1 MLSKHGGLLL
11 TREGVH
17 QHIATLQQRTLGLG
31 EDVRGRHGPG
41 VVAGHAATKLSVKRL
56 EVARV
61 EEVERAGLLLGGG
74 GLRLEPVGGRGGL
87 RLLRLLGS
95 QRLELLVVKS
105 NKRLLD
111 SLGLCGLLA
120 EHSLLLGHGL
130 TGGNS
135 LWPLDSL
142 RLGDKLLRLDWGW
155 GRLLRLRGK
164 LLRLDWGGGWLRRLR
179 ADKVL
184 LESELRLARH
194 GDWGGL
200 GPGHLSRLAGGGG
213 GGRGPHWGGEGEA
226 LEIIKDLKVGNPGRG
241 VDHGGGYGG
250 TGLEPGSL
258 SGGLSHRGH
267 NLRRLNSLSCLSSWS
282 DNPVSGA

>member
-74 GLRLEPVGGRGGL
+74 GLRLEPVGGL
-87 RLLRLLGS
+87 RLLRLLRS

-130 TGGNS
+130 TGGYS

-155 GRLLRLRGK
+155 GG
-164 LLRLDWGGGWLRRLR
+164 LRRLGP
-179 ADKVL
+179 DKVL

>member
-1 MLSKHGGLLL
+1 MLTKHGWLLL

-41 VVAGHAATKLSVKRL
+41 VVAGHAATKLGVKRL

-61 EEVERAGLLLGGG
+61 EEVEGAGLLLGGG
-74 GLRLEPVGGRGGL
+74 GLRLEPVRGRGG
-87 RLLRLLGS
+87 LRLLGS
-95 QRLELLVVKS
+95 QRLELLVVKN
-105 NKRLLD
+105 NKRLLG
-111 SLGLCGLLA
+111 SLGLCGLLG

-130 TGGNS
+130 TGGYS
-135 LWPLDSL
+135 LWPLDWDSL
-142 RLGDKLLRLDWGW
+142 RLGDKLLRLGW
-155 GRLLRLRGK
+155 GGGK
-164 LLRLDWGGGWLRRLR
+164 LLRLG

-194 GDWGGL
+194 RDWGGL
-200 GPGHLSRLAGGGG
+200 GPGHLGRLAGGGSC
-213 GGRGPHWGGEGEA
+213 GRGPHWGGEGEA
-226 LEIIKDLKVGNPGRG
+226 LEVIKDLKVGDPCRG
-241 VDHGGGYGG
+241 VDHGSGYSG

-267 NLRRLNSLSCLSSWS
+267 NLCSLYSLSCLSSGC
-282 DNPVSGA
+282 DNPVPDA